1 MNNTSTIQLAQ
12 EMARD
17 LKIAVMIVA
26 YNAERHIESVLKRI
40 PAPLA
45 PLLEEIYVL
54 DDASQDET
62 YQTAIEAGHKLDLKN
77 LKVFKNTSN
86 QGYGGN
92 QKIGYTYAVENNF
105 DLVFMLH
112 GDGQYPPEH
121 LPQMIAAFADEKTDV
136 VLGSRMLK
144 PRDALKGGMPLYK
157 WVGNQILTK
166 LENMGLGVN
175 LSEFHTG
182 YRGYRVSRL
191 KAIPYVFNS
200 SDFHFDTDILIQFLS
215 ANCQIKEI
223 PIPTHY
229 GDEICHVNGMS
240 YALNCLKS
248 VVRYRLFKMGLC
260 YDPLLDFNLFE
271 TDNYYYKKSPN
282 TLHQYILNTDFAP
295 EEHVL
300 DLGAASGYISSE
312 LAKSVQKVIAVDTQQ
327 PKHAGKAEAIAY
339 DLDGNFDHAF
349 CKQQF
354 DRVLALDVIEHLKEP
369 EEAML
374 KIARMLKPGGQLM
387 ASTANIGFMI
397 TRLGLLMGS
406 FNYGKRGILDLTHT
420 RLFTVSSF
428 KKLFYTYGFKIEQI
442 RGFGPPVRDLVS
454 DKWPFTW
461 IDTLFSVLA
470 RTMPRLFAY
479 NFLIVGTRLPTHQE
493 TYEAMLATKT
503 DLADARNAQMHNQT
517 SPKPSQ
523 SNHAKV

>member
-1 MNNTSTIQLAQ
+1 MEDNNKMKLAAELAQ
-12 EMARD
+12 S

-40 PAPLA
+40 PPSLA
-45 PLLEEIYVL
+45 PLLAEIYVL
-54 DDASQDET
+54 DDASSDAT
-62 YQTAIEAGHKLDLKN
+62 FDTAIEAGRKLNLKN
-77 LKVFKNTSN
+77 LKVYRNKTN

-121 LPQMIAAFADEKTDV
+121 LPQMISAFADEKTDV

-157 WVGNQILTK
+157 WVGNQVLTK

-200 SDFHFDTDILIQFLS
+200 NDFHFDTDILIQFLS
-215 ANCQIKEI
+215 ADCKIEEI

-229 GDEICHVNGMS
+229 GDEICHVNGVA

-248 VVRYRLFKMGLC
+248 VIRYRLFKMGLC

-282 TLHQYILNTDFAP
+282 TLHQYILNSDFSP
-295 EEHVL
+295 EETVL
-300 DLGAASGYISSE
+300 DLGAASGYISSD
-312 LAKSVQKVIAVDTQQ
+312 LANKVQKVIAVDTQM

-339 DLDGNFDHAF
+339 NLDGNFDQAF
-349 CKQQF
+349 CQQQF
-354 DRVLALDVIEHLKEP
+354 DTVLALDVIEHLKEP
-369 EEAML
+369 EETML
-374 KIARMLKPGGQLM
+374 KIARIVKPGGKLM
-387 ASTANIGFMI
+387 ASTANIAFMI
-397 TRLGLLMGS
+397 TRLGLLLGS

-420 RLFTVSSF
+420 RLFTVGSF
-428 KKLFYTYGFKIEQI
+428 KKLFRTYGFEIENV
-442 RGFGPPVRDLVS
+442 RGFGPPIRDLVS
-454 DKWPFTW
+454 SKWPFNW
-461 IDTLFSVLA
+461 LDSIFAFLA

-479 NFLIVGTRLPTHQE
+479 NFLIEGKRLPTHQE
-493 TYEAMLATKT
+493 IYAQTLATKST
-503 DLADARNAQMHNQT
+503 PSDRNNTQK
-517 SPKPSQ
+517 KPNTQ
-523 SNHAKV
+523 LPTKNHV